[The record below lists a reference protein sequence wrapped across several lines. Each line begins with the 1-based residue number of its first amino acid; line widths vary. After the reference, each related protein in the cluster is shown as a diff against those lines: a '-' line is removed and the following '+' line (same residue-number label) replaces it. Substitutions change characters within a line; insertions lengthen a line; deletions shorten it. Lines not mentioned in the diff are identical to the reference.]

1 MKIFAAKAIKLQM
14 FSLGVR
20 RISWKTVGTI
30 RRFIATNSARL
41 VVVPAGMGS
50 VGSRASLHTTPSA
63 GGILI
68 MRYVV

>member
-1 MKIFAAKAIKLQM
+1 MKIFAGQVIKLQM

-20 RISWKTVGTI
+20 RIPWKTFGTV

>member
-1 MKIFAAKAIKLQM
+1 MKIFAGQVTKQQM

-20 RISWKTVGTI
+20 RIPWKTFGAV